1 MNKHIGV
8 SVGNPMILGAGKTE
22 EGYNFAVVSNQ
33 ENIVLNLY
41 QKGEESPCHAITLD
55 ERYKFGDIFAVKI
68 TGVDFSKLEY
78 NYSIGG
84 KMILDPYAKH
94 VCDAYEFG
102 RSIRETGYRSKVGLC
117 SFDWGEDHP
126 LNTPYSDTIIY
137 KLHVR
142 GFTKH
147 VSSKVKN
154 KGTYAGI
161 VEKIPYFKEMGI
173 TAVELMPVFEFEE
186 VQKWT
191 ENDKNSLYNPQFN
204 GKVNYWGY
212 GKGMYFAP
220 KSSYASLSRSNE
232 DYTVEFKEMVKA
244 LHKEGIEVIVE
255 MYFPYDA
262 GINMICDCVRHWVV
276 EYHIDGIHLNCSN
289 AVLEAVANDPLLSR
303 VKMFTAYWNGAA
315 GRRSYK
321 NLANYNQGFMNCA
334 RKLLKGD
341 ENQINEFVSRIK
353 SNDNNVASI
362 NYIADNNG
370 FTLMDTVSY
379 DRKHNEVNGE
389 NNRDGEDF
397 NNSWNCGVEGK
408 CRKKKI
414 MELRKKQ
421 IKNALMMVLLSQGT
435 PLIYAGDEFGN
446 SQSGNNNP
454 YCQDNEISWLNWRNL
469 DSNRDIF
476 EFFKELVAFRRQ
488 HGILHMKEPL
498 RDMDYKSCGY
508 PDVSYHSD
516 NAWFASFENY
526 NRHFGIMYCG
536 QYAVDADGRE
546 DNFIYV
552 AYNLHWE
559 KHKLALPTL
568 PDGYEW
574 NVVMSSADDM
584 RNGKR
589 QIEGGVNKEAK
600 EPDAG
605 GMKINADRTVE
616 AADRSI
622 VVLEGRRTD

>member
-1 MNKHIGV
+1 MNKQIGAV
-8 SVGNPMILGAGKTE
+8 IGNPMILGVNKTE
-22 EGYNFAVVSNQ
+22 DGYNFAVVSQ
-33 ENIVLNLY
+33 KEKIVLNLY
-41 QKGEESPCHAITLD
+41 KKGTDTAVYSVELHDS
-55 ERYKFGDIFAVKI
+55 YKFGDIFAVKVF
-68 TGVDFSKLEY
+68 GADFSNLEY
-78 NYSIGG
+78 NYSVGE
-84 KMILDPYAKH
+84 KESLDPYAKQ
-94 VCDAYEFG
+94 VCDVQEFG
-102 RSIRETGYRSKVGLC
+102 QSTREGGYRSKVC
-117 SFDWGEDHP
+117 RDAFDWENDHP
-126 LNTPYSDTIIY
+126 LNTAYSDTIIY

-147 VSSKVKN
+147 ASSKVKN
-154 KGTYAGI
+154 KGTYAGVI
-161 VEKIPYFKEMGI
+161 EKIPYLKELGI

-220 KSSYASLSRSNE
+220 KASYAAKNSKNG

-244 LHKEGIEVIVE
+244 FHKAGIEVIVE
-255 MYFPYDA
+255 MFFPYDA
-262 GINMICDCVRHWVV
+262 GINMIRDCVRYWVV
-276 EYHIDGIHLNCSN
+276 EYHVDGIHLNCSD

-303 VKMFTAYWNGAA
+303 VKMFTTYWNGAA
-315 GRRSYK
+315 GKRSYK
-321 NLANYNQGFMNCA
+321 NLANYNHGFMDCA

-341 ENQINEFVSRIK
+341 ENQLNEFVSRVK
-353 SNDNNVASI
+353 MNDNNTAVI
-362 NYIADNNG
+362 NYIANNNG
-370 FTLMDTVSY
+370 FTLMDMVSY

-408 CRKKKI
+408 CRKKKVV
-414 MELRKKQ
+414 ELRRQQ

-454 YCQDNEISWLNWRNL
+454 YCQDNEISWLNWKNL
-469 DSNRDIF
+469 DSNKEIF
-476 EFFKELVAFRRQ
+476 EFVKELIAFRKEHR
-488 HGILHMKEPL
+488 ILHMAEPL

-508 PDVSYHSD
+508 PDISYHSD

-536 QYAVDADGRE
+536 KYAVDAEGKE
-546 DNFIYV
+546 DDFIYV

-568 PDGYEW
+568 PDGYRW
-574 NVVMSSADDM
+574 DVVMSSVE
-584 RNGKR
+584 NGENLK
-589 QIEGGVNKEAK
+589 KEAK
-600 EPDAG
+600 KA
-605 GMKINADRTVE
+605 ILSADERAVE
-616 AADRSI
+616 VAERSI
-622 VVLEGRRTD
+622 VVLVGKI

>member
-1 MNKHIGV
+1 MNKQISTV
-8 SVGNPMILGAGKTE
+8 LGNPMILGVNKTE
-22 EGYNFAVVSNQ
+22 DGYNFAVVSQQ
-33 ENIVLNLY
+33 EKIVLNLY
-41 QKGEESPCHAITLD
+41 KKGGETPIYAIELND
-55 ERYKFGDIFAVKI
+55 SYKFGDIFAVKVS
-68 TGVDFSKLEY
+68 GADFSNLEY
-78 NYSIGG
+78 NYSVGEAT
-84 KMILDPYAKH
+84 KLDPYAKQ
-94 VCDAYEFG
+94 VCDVQEFG
-102 RSIRETGYRSKVGLC
+102 QVTREGGYRSKV
-117 SFDWGEDHP
+117 SRDAFDWENDHP
-126 LNTPYSDTIIY
+126 LNTAYSDTILY

-147 VSSKVKN
+147 ASSKVKN
-154 KGTYAGI
+154 KGTYAGVI
-161 VEKIPYFKEMGI
+161 EKIPYLKELGI

-220 KSSYASLSRSNE
+220 KASYAAQNSKNG

-244 LHKEGIEVIVE
+244 LHQAGIEVIVE
-255 MYFPYDA
+255 MFFPYDA
-262 GINMICDCVRHWVV
+262 GINMIRDCVRYWVV
-276 EYHIDGIHLNCSN
+276 EYHIDGVHLNCSD

-303 VKMFTAYWNGAA
+303 VKMFTTYWNGAA
-315 GRRSYK
+315 GKRSYK
-321 NLANYNQGFMNCA
+321 NLANYNQGFMDSA

-341 ENQINEFVSRIK
+341 ENQLNEFVSRVK
-353 SNDNNVASI
+353 MNDNNTAVI
-362 NYIADNNG
+362 NYIANNNG
-370 FTLMDTVSY
+370 FTLMDMVSY

-408 CRKKKI
+408 CRKKKVV
-414 MELRKKQ
+414 ELRRQQ

-454 YCQDNEISWLNWRNL
+454 YCQDNEISWLNWKNL
-469 DSNRDIF
+469 DSNKEIF
-476 EFFKELVAFRRQ
+476 EFVKELIAFRKTHR
-488 HGILHMKEPL
+488 ILHMAEPL

-526 NRHFGIMYCG
+526 NRHFGMMYCG
-536 QYAVDADGRE
+536 KYAIDAEGRE
-546 DNFIYV
+546 DDFIYV

-574 NVVMSSADDM
+574 DVVMSSAQNSAVLAEDN
-584 RNGKR
+584 R
-589 QIEGGVNKEAK
+589 A
-600 EPDAG
+600 
-605 GMKINADRTVE
+605 VE
-616 AADRSI
+616 VSERSI
-622 VVLEGRRTD
+622 VVLVSKTVGEE